1 MNSIHSTTP
10 EGRQPG
16 VNLLAD
22 VVGDGLHSIAQPLTV
37 ALWHL
42 EVAGMRNA
50 ERRESDIAEAQ
61 IALGRVIDELEI
73 LRDIIRP
80 FRAGVVSSAESMR
93 DALVFSSEMQREAL
107 QNEGVRMI
115 IREGGAQGRITAP
128 QGFVQRIL
136 LCLFGILRNAAPV
149 DVSFDISEPEHGALL
164 VASLSHPEG
173 TEIRGRKLQTVTT
186 IRSYVEV
193 LAGKFSIEAD
203 FSSIRIWL
211 PKACSST

>member
-1 MNSIHSTTP
+1 
-10 EGRQPG
+10 
-16 VNLLAD
+16 
-22 VVGDGLHSIAQPLTV
+22 
-37 ALWHL
+37 
-42 EVAGMRNA
+42 MRNA

-136 LCLFGILRNAAPV
+136 LCLFGILRSAAPV

-173 TEIRGRKLQTVTT
+173 TEIRGRKLQTVST